1 MKTETPPLV
10 AAIAFSCDV
19 CGAHLDRAHLEH
31 APDGSHCAFCGAPQ
45 NGDHGDNGSSV
56 RDGSLDIGDALHD
69 ARLTRGET
77 LEQAARFTRIQ
88 PTYLRALEHDDATV
102 FEPFPGMAYARFF
115 LRDYAEHLGIDP
127 VPLVRRFDTEISEP
141 VVEPVGHSSL
151 RMRAPHARR
160 WALASTFLLIV
171 AVVVSAVWTQG
182 SSLVGTVAPPAAAT
196 HPGRYVATGP
206 AGGRGSLDLSARAFA
221 DHIWVVAR
229 TTDAPSW
236 VTATVD
242 GAVATAKTVPA
253 GTALRWRADRTVS
266 LRLGDAGAVIVT
278 VNGRRVAT
286 GTRGAVM
293 DLAFA
298 LRNGVVVR
306 R

>member
-1 MKTETPPLV
+1 MKTETTPLV
-10 AAIAFSCDV
+10 AATAFSCDV

-45 NGDHGDNGSSV
+45 KDDHGDTSVSV
-56 RDGSLDIGDALHD
+56 REGLSLDIGDALHD

-88 PTYLRALEHDDATV
+88 PTYLRALEHDDAAV
-102 FEPFPGMAYARFF
+102 FEPFPGMTYARFF

-127 VPLVRRFDTEISEP
+127 DPLVRRFDTEISSP
-141 VVEPVGHSSL
+141 VVEPVGRTAL

-160 WALASTFLLIV
+160 WALAATFLLIV
-171 AVVVSAVWTQG
+171 GVVVSAVWTQG
-182 SSLVGTVAPPAAAT
+182 SSLVGTVASPPAAT

-206 AGGRGSLDLSARAFA
+206 GGGRGNLDLSAQAFA

-242 GAVATAKTVPA
+242 GAVATAK
-253 GTALRWRADRTVS
+253 
-266 LRLGDAGAVIVT
+266 
-278 VNGRRVAT
+278 
-286 GTRGAVM
+286 
-293 DLAFA
+293 
-298 LRNGVVVR
+298 
-306 R
+306 